1 MKKITFIAPDLRSG
15 AGIEKIT
22 SILINHFVELGCKV
36 QLILLWDNIIGF
48 ELPKNVKITY
58 MGFSKQKR
66 ISYAIFHLNE
76 LIRNIDGDTIYSL
89 MNPASDI
96 SVLAGK
102 ISGKRVIVA
111 ERNDPSSFPFSKKL
125 RMIRN
130 ISYRFADRIVFQTEE
145 QKKYFPKKIQKKG
158 VIICNPIRNNMPAPY
173 KGVRNKHIVTAGRV
187 DKQKN
192 IPLLFRSYL
201 RIANEYP
208 EYDLFIYGKGKL
220 ENEMQDLAKQ
230 MGLTNRIHFE
240 GFKENV
246 NDIIKDSAMFVL
258 SSDFEGI
265 SNAMIEALA
274 LGIPTICTD
283 CPIGG
288 ARQMIQDGKNGLL
301 VPVGDDGAL
310 YNAMKKII
318 DNPQFADEL
327 AEEGKKIRLLYPEDK
342 IVQKW
347 LDLAK

>member
-1 MKKITFIAPDLRSG
+1 M
-15 AGIEKIT
+15 
-22 SILINHFVELGCKV
+22 
-36 QLILLWDNIIGF
+36 
-48 ELPKNVKITY
+48 
-58 MGFSKQKR
+58 SK
-66 ISYAIFHLNE
+66 
-76 LIRNIDGDTIYSL
+76 
-89 MNPASDI
+89 
-96 SVLAGK
+96 
-102 ISGKRVIVA
+102 
-111 ERNDPSSFPFSKKL
+111 
-125 RMIRN
+125 
-130 ISYRFADRIVFQTEE
+130 
-145 QKKYFPKKIQKKG
+145 
-158 VIICNPIRNNMPAPY
+158 
-173 KGVRNKHIVTAGRV
+173 
-187 DKQKN
+187 
-192 IPLLFRSYL
+192 
-201 RIANEYP
+201 
-208 EYDLFIYGKGKL
+208 
-220 ENEMQDLAKQ
+220 
-230 MGLTNRIHFE
+230 
-240 GFKENV
+240 FKENV